1 MDGLIELT
9 IPGFTEERKEG
20 DKPKRLVDSTALVVW
35 RVVPQ
40 VHENV
45 RHMSTREDPLINA
58 MPGLNQRG

>member
-1 MDGLIELT
+1 MDGLIELI
-9 IPGFTEERKEG
+9 IPGFTEERKEV

-35 RVVPQ
+35 RV
-40 VHENV
+40 NM